1 MSAVFVCGDLML
13 DGARFELRRGG
24 ERVDVQPKVLRLI
37 FHLASNRDRSVSNAE
52 LLSVLWPNEKVSPAS
67 IKRAVRGAR
76 RALGDSPDSSAAIR
90 TVRGYG
96 YQFVLP
102 IREAREGSVAPDDV
116 FVGREGVLA
125 TLDALLAESCGGRG
139 RCVLVCGEAGIGKT
153 RLLHELLRRA
163 RAAGA
168 QAWFARC
175 MEVNGAPAFWPLIQ
189 LLRDANQ
196 SLGSDELRA
205 LMGPG
210 AADLAQAIP
219 ELGAWLPELESA
231 PRIDSVSARFRFFDS
246 MTLFLKRASE
256 RRPIALV
263 FDDLERADQPTLRYL
278 KFLLRQFD
286 NASILVAGSVRSLT
300 QRAVPG
306 LSLVGELAQEP
317 CARCIDLLGL
327 TPCELSD
334 FLRAKLEAPL
344 EAGAVLTLHEL
355 TAGNPL
361 FVQQLLSNVRLPAEG
376 EVLTSEWITSAS
388 QSGGLHGAIERHLDG
403 LSAGCMD
410 TLRAAAVLGRQFSVG
425 PLTRLT
431 EASSSLVLEHLAE
444 AAASGLMRSLPD
456 TLADHRFV
464 HALIRDALY
473 DRIPVSERALL
484 HARAGLALEAAGAS
498 ANEAL
503 LPKLA
508 EHFALAAPAHDGGRA
523 LKYAEL
529 AAQAA
534 TERLAYEEAAA
545 HLDRALALL
554 ELEGTDPQ
562 TRLRLLLA
570 KGQALVRTREVA
582 QARTT
587 LLETIRLAHELSAV
601 DVLVRAAR
609 ALAEPPESGAV
620 DAPLA
625 AMLREALSAL
635 PDGDPRKPCLQAL
648 VAKSLSYSGD
658 LEQCA
663 ELGLAAL
670 KRVRELDLSALRV
683 DALEGCVEALAG
695 PDYLA
700 ERVAIVDELTQLG
713 HESSDYGILMRA
725 LTTRIWNTVELGDMQ
740 RVDAAIEQLEV
751 LVQRTREPLFRW
763 HVRVFRAMRAMVQG
777 KLALAEQL
785 SREALELG
793 APMHEAIAHHAYV
806 LQVAGN
812 WRLQG
817 RLPEARA
824 MVAEISA
831 QYPHLGGWRA
841 TLAGLDAQL
850 GQREQARAVFEALID
865 HDLAALRREPFLL
878 SALVQATELCVQ
890 VGDAATAKTV
900 YEATLPYEAHH
911 GTVAWGI
918 ATHGPMARLLGM
930 LAMRMGD
937 FERADRHFQSAIAAS
952 EAMPSP
958 LLASSSHLA
967 RAHALLLDGTASSR
981 ALMTESL
988 RRACELA
995 DESELPALAIQ
1006 CRRLAKKAGIELF
1019 GDGRRSAVT
1028 A

>member
-1 MSAVFVCGDLML
+1 MLVCGD
-13 DGARFELRRGG
+13 
-24 ERVDVQPKVLRLI
+24 
-37 FHLASNRDRSVSNAE
+37 
-52 LLSVLWPNEKVSPAS
+52 
-67 IKRAVRGAR
+67 
-76 RALGDSPDSSAAIR
+76 
-90 TVRGYG
+90 
-96 YQFVLP
+96 
-102 IREAREGSVAPDDV
+102 
-116 FVGREGVLA
+116 
-125 TLDALLAESCGGRG
+125 
-139 RCVLVCGEAGIGKT
+139 AGIGKT

-163 RAAGA
+163 AAAGA
-168 QAWFARC
+168 EAWFARC

-189 LLRDANQ
+189 LLRDANR
-196 SLGSDELRA
+196 SLGSVELRA

-210 AADLAQAIP
+210 AADLAQVIP
-219 ELGAWLPELESA
+219 ELEAWLPELESA

-246 MTLFLKRASE
+246 MTLFLKRAAE

-263 FDDLERADQPTLRYL
+263 FDDLERADQPTLHYL
-278 KFLLRQFD
+278 RFLLRQFD
-286 NASILVAGSVRSLT
+286 SAPILVAGSVRSLT
-300 QRAVPG
+300 QRAAAA
-306 LSLVGELAQEP
+306 LSLVGELAKEP
-317 CARCIDLLGL
+317 CARCIDLPGL
-327 TPCELSD
+327 SPCELSD
-334 FLRAKLEAPL
+334 FLRAKLSAPV

-361 FVQQLLSNVRLPAEG
+361 FVQQLLRSVRPPAEG
-376 EVLTSEWITSAS
+376 EVLASDWIASAA

-403 LSAGCMD
+403 LSRACRD
-410 TLRAAAVLGRQFSVG
+410 TLRAAAVLGREFSVG

-444 AAASGLMRSLPD
+444 AAASGLMRPLPD
-456 TLADHRFV
+456 TVAEYRFV

-473 DRIPVSERALL
+473 DAIPVSERALL
-484 HARAGLALEAAGAS
+484 HARAGLALEASGAAAS
-498 ANEAL
+498 EAL

-534 TERLAYEEAAA
+534 GARLAYEEAAA
-545 HLDRALALL
+545 HLDRALSLL
-554 ELEGTDPQ
+554 ELKSGDPE

-582 QARTT
+582 RARTT

-609 ALAEPPESGAV
+609 ALAEPPECGAV
-620 DAPLA
+620 DAPLV
-625 AMLREALSAL
+625 AMLREAQGAL
-635 PDGDPRKPCLQAL
+635 AEDDPRKPCLQAL

-658 LEQCA
+658 LDRCA

-670 KRVRELDLSALRV
+670 RRIRELDLPALRA
-683 DALEGCVEALAG
+683 DALQACVEALAG

-785 SREALELG
+785 SREALKLG
-793 APMHEAIAHHAYV
+793 APMHEATAHHAYA
-806 LQVAGN
+806 LQIAGN

-831 QYPHLGGWRA
+831 EYPHLGGWRA
-841 TLAGLDAQL
+841 TLAGMDAQL
-850 GQREQARAVFEALID
+850 GQREQARAVLDGLID

-878 SALVQATELCVQ
+878 AALAQATELCVQ
-890 VGDAATAKTV
+890 VGDATTSKIV

-911 GTVAWGI
+911 GTVAWGV
-918 ATHGPMARLLGM
+918 ATHGPIARLLGM

-937 FERADRHFQSAIAAS
+937 FERADRHFQAAITAS

-958 LLASSSHLA
+958 LLESSSHLA
-967 RAHALLLDGTASSR
+967 RAYALLLGGAASSR
-981 ALMTESL
+981 PLMIESL
-988 RRACELA
+988 QRSCELA
-995 DESELPALAIQ
+995 EESALPALAIQ
-1006 CRRLAKKAGIELF
+1006 CRRLAKKAGVELSSEA
-1019 GDGRRSAVT
+1019 RRSAAT